1 MVYDSVMPRRL
12 HIADLRTGLLSLD
25 AVQTRHARQAL
36 RLQDGDTVE
45 LFDNIGRTA
54 AATIVPGD
62 AHALTLQ
69 VDLVTEPNDRTFK
82 WSVAAAVP
90 KGERADWMVEKLSE
104 LGCNRFTPLITE
116 RSVVAPKGVGK
127 IDRWVRLATESAKQ
141 CRRPGVMEIDPPIE
155 LEPFLRDVPTTG
167 GASAWFFDTGS
178 TVIPIRQMLI
188 AEQPPRELTMMIGAE
203 GGWSEREIDRMLD
216 ARLKPIALTATIL
229 RVETA
234 AVAAG
239 ALVAAMW
246 RDSSSLT

>member
-1 MVYDSVMPRRL
+1 MVYDPAMPRRL
-12 HIADLRTGLLSLD
+12 HIAELRTGLLSLD
-25 AVQTRHARQAL
+25 AVQTRHARQSL

-45 LFDNIGRTA
+45 LFDNAGRTA

-62 AHALTLQ
+62 ANLLTLR
-69 VDLVTEPNDRTFK
+69 VDAVTEPRDQPFT

-90 KGERADWMVEKLSE
+90 KGERSDWMVEKLSE
-104 LGCNRFTPLITE
+104 LGCHRFTPIIAE

-127 IDRWVRLATESAKQ
+127 IERWVRLATESAKQ

-155 LEPFLRDVPTTG
+155 LEVFLRDLPITG
-167 GASAWFFDTGS
+167 GGAAWFFDTGS

-188 AEQPPRELTMMIGAE
+188 AEQPPRELSLLVGPE

-216 ARLKPIALTATIL
+216 ARLKAIALTSTIL

-246 RDSSSLT
+246 RVR